1 MAHLHTTIAEV
12 TGSEPVTC
20 PWRVYDD
27 PIVQAG
33 RVLLNRIEKG
43 VVDIDRQLAVV
54 VDAAD
59 AIGNISAHLLMLE
72 LRARRDQ
79 RTSEDNMRRAN
90 GGAP

>member
-1 MAHLHTTIAEV
+1 VAHLHTSIAEV

-27 PIVQAG
+27 PVVQAG
-33 RVLLNRIEKG
+33 RALLGRIESG

-59 AIGNISAHLLMLE
+59 TIGNISAHLTALE
-72 LRARRDQ
+72 MRRKREQ
-79 RTSEDNMRRAN
+79 RTAEDNMRK
-90 GGAP
+90 GAK

>member
-1 MAHLHTTIAEV
+1 VAHLHTTIAEV

-27 PIVQAG
+27 PVVQAG
-33 RVLLNRIEKG
+33 RALLGRVESG

-59 AIGNISAHLLMLE
+59 SIGNISAHLVALE
-72 LRARRDQ
+72 LRRKSEAR
-79 RTSEDNMRRAN
+79 TAEDNMRNAGRA
-90 GGAP
+90 